1 MPITRR
7 EFVTAAALA
16 PAAAKAASTRPN
28 VVMIMTDD
36 HGAWATGAYG
46 CKDIRTPNID
56 ALAAG
61 GARFT
66 RAFACTPVCSPSR
79 MTYLTGTIPST
90 HGVQDWLVPEDS
102 FGPTTRNWYAG
113 LTPYTEVLAKHGYK
127 LGMCGKWHMG
137 NDDKAQVGFTYW
149 ASIPGGGGTYRDP
162 TFVVNGETRPM
173 KGFKTDLVTDFA
185 LDFLSQQTAEAPFY
199 LLLPFYAPH
208 TPFDYQPEPYRA
220 PYADSKFSCF
230 PRTPMHPWQN
240 RGLANNHNNTKS
252 MQAYSALISG
262 VDHNI
267 GRILKRLEE
276 MGQRENTLVIFC
288 ADQGW
293 NAGHHGVWGKGNGT
307 VPFNMYEES
316 LRVPMIW
323 NHPGKIKPG
332 LTPDPMVSSY
342 DYFPTILEYLG
353 ITAPPDKRRVG
364 RSYAAFL
371 QGKRPQWNNRLY
383 FEYEYVR
390 GIRTENLKLV
400 ERTKGP
406 NGEDGPSEFFD
417 LEADPGETQNVIADA
432 RHRKQVDTLRTEL
445 KSFFNRTGA
454 PPLEAWRTTTK
465 QTLTRDLPIAPKP

>member
-137 NDDKAQVGFTYW
+137 NDDKAQAGFTYW